1 MRLQDVHCVILAG
14 GLGTRLRGVLVD
26 RPKPMAEV
34 AGLPFVEW
42 VVRWLAVAG
51 VRSATLSTG
60 HLGETIERHF
70 ARGQTAGLAVDC
82 VREERALGTAGG
94 FLNAARGS
102 GRSPSGW
109 LVLNGDSLIFADP
122 AALVD
127 RLEWTGAEAT
137 LVARR
142 VDDAG
147 RYGALDVGTDGL
159 LRRFSEKGPGAGGP
173 GLINAGVY
181 LIAASLLDRF
191 PRREPLSFE
200 ADVFPGWIR
209 EGVRVTVLESDAPF
223 LDIGTEESLAQADPF
238 IQGNRERFR

>member
-1 MRLQDVHCVILAG
+1 MRLEDVHCVILAG

-42 VVRWLAVAG
+42 VVRWLAAAG

-60 HLGETIERHF
+60 HLGEVIERHF
-70 ARGQTAGLAVDC
+70 AKGTTAGVAVDC
-82 VREERALGTAGG
+82 MREGRAMGTAGG
-94 FLNAARGS
+94 FLNAAHGS
-102 GRSPSGW
+102 GRSPSAW
-109 LVLNGDSLIFADP
+109 LVLNGDSLIFADLE
-122 AALVD
+122 ALAD
-127 RLEWTGAEAT
+127 RFEASGAEAT

-142 VDDAG
+142 VDDPG
-147 RYGALDVGTDGL
+147 RYGALDVGADGL
-159 LRRFSEKGPGAGGP
+159 LRRFSEKGPGTDGP

-200 ADVFPGWIR
+200 ADVFPGWLR
-209 EGVRVTVLESDAPF
+209 EGVRVTALESDAPF
-223 LDIGTEESLAQADPF
+223 LDIGTEESLAQADRF
-238 IQGNRERFR
+238 IQTNRERFR